1 MDQIIK
7 VAWELN
13 ENTENRYQ
21 LVYEIAELAKK
32 LVDETQ
38 AKSLQYFL
46 CWSLGREDTMS
57 VWEMNLASQHHAQK
71 IHESLG
77 YSIFRTSQSADELFF
92 LKATRADYIKS
103 ALMKSLLI
111 RLFLFIVVLICTVL
125 EQEDNRIILSCSLCL
140 LTLSILY
147 TLFCLIRQMMLCKK
161 YNDMIKKSNKT
172 VLFA

>member
-1 MDQIIK
+1 MVKKFIFTPLYKIEDTEQRLSDYEAKGLRIK
-7 VAWELN
+7 KSRWKH
-13 ENTENRYQ
+13 
-21 LVYEIAELAKK
+21 VYYF
-32 LVDETQ
+32 DETQ
-38 AKSLQYFL
+38 AKSMQYFL

-161 YNDMIKKSNKT
+161 YNDMIKK
-172 VLFA
+172 